1 MGKKYLIDRNIII
14 YFMNNE
20 LPQNSLPKIRMILKE
35 SFVVSTIT
43 NVETL
48 GWYNITENEQIKLAA
63 FLSNATVIY
72 IDKLIEKK
80 AIDIRQ
86 NKKMKLGDSII
97 ASTALVNNLTIV
109 TRNESDFYG
118 LELTIYN
125 PFSAK
130 S

>member
-1 MGKKYLIDRNIII
+1 MGQKYLIDSNIII

-48 GWYNITENEQIKLAA
+48 GWYNITENEQAKLAA

-86 NKKMKLGDSII
+86 GKKMKLGDSII

-118 LELTIYN
+118 LGLTIYN
-125 PFSAK
+125 PFSTK
-130 S
+130 E

>member
-1 MGKKYLIDRNIII
+1 MGQKYLIDSNIII

-35 SFVVSTIT
+35 SFVVSTIS

-48 GWYNITENEQIKLAA
+48 GWYNITEQEQTKLAA

-72 IDKLIEKK
+72 IDKLIEQQ

-118 LELTIYN
+118 LGLTIYN
-125 PFSAK
+125 PFGVK
-130 S
+130 

>member
-109 TRNESDFYG
+109 THNESDFYG
-118 LELTIYN
+118 LGLTIYN

>member
-1 MGKKYLIDRNIII
+1 MGQKYLIDSNIII

-35 SFVVSTIT
+35 NFIVSTIS

-48 GWYNITENEQIKLAA
+48 GWYNITEQEQAKLAT

-72 IDKLIEKK
+72 IDKLIEQK

-86 NKKMKLGDSII
+86 HKKMKLGDSII
-97 ASTALVNNLTIV
+97 AATALVNNLTII

-118 LELTIYN
+118 LGLTIYN
-125 PFSAK
+125 PFDAK
-130 S
+130 